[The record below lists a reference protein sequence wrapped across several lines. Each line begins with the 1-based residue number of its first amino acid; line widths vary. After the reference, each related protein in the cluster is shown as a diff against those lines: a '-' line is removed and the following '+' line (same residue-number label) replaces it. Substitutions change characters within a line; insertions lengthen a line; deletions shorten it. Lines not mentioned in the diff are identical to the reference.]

1 MQIKFNEA
9 LRALES
15 FKKINQEKFPLK
27 TSYKLSKLSSL
38 LEEEA
43 RLYEETARKALLKY
57 AKKDEN
63 GNPITEKVE
72 QGEKFDIS
80 FEDQQ
85 KCMIEI
91 EELSNSLIELPDYS
105 FSFDDFGSLEMS
117 IDELGGLIPFI
128 KEPEEE

>member
-1 MQIKFNEA
+1 MQIKLSEVLKA
-9 LRALES
+9 LDSL
-15 FKKINQEKFPLK
+15 KKINEEKFPLK

-57 AKKDEN
+57 VKKDED
-63 GNPITEKVE
+63 GNPMSEKVE

-80 FEDQQ
+80 LEDQQ

-91 EELSNSLIELPDYS
+91 EELGNNLIELPNYT
-105 FSFDDFGSLEMS
+105 FSFEDFGGLEMS
-117 IDELGGLIPFI
+117 INELSGLIPFI
-128 KEPEEE
+128 KED